1 MCFNS
6 HWHFQLTS
14 LLISSAYLD
23 DVRDRGF
30 LDDGDRVLHKLIKY
44 ESKMVGFVDFFCIK
58 DVRIFSAIRQNIQ
71 ALAFELRQKSI
82 KSYASFLF
90 YIFYG
95 KIHVCDWMKILI
107 RLLINAQTLYSKK

>member
-1 MCFNS
+1 MPLFFLMEN
-6 HWHFQLTS
+6 FQTAKFMELES
-14 LLISSAYLD
+14 L
-23 DVRDRGF
+23 RDRGF

-44 ESKMVGFVDFFCIK
+44 EN
-58 DVRIFSAIRQNIQ
+58 VRIFSAIRQNIQ